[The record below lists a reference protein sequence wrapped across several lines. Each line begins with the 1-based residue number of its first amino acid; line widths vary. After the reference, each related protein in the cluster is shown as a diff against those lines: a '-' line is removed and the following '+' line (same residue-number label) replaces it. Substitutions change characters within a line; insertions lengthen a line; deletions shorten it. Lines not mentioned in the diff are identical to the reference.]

1 VNEHRLTQALHE
13 SGFDAIIAA
22 SRENVLYLSGVRNMS
37 HDLIPSRHT
46 FVVWPREGEPSYIV
60 IASEEKTAQLES
72 RIKDIRT
79 YKEFH
84 VSPTDLLV
92 RTLKDKELDGKRLGL
107 EWRGSTAE
115 VHHEIRRQL
124 PHATI
129 ERVDDLL
136 DQVRMIKSDEEM
148 RILAGATSATERAI
162 RAAYAAA
169 KVGDTERDLANT
181 MAKHLWDGG
190 ADNVAWIVLGAGHNA
205 AVVHPKP
212 STYRIKKGDIVRVDL
227 GAWFSGYLSD
237 LGRTAVVGRPTQ
249 RQRDYYDKLRRAEDA
264 IIAVTKPGRPVKDLY
279 HACMETLSRGEPSIN
294 LPSFPHIGHGIG
306 VGLHEYP
313 MITATGEE
321 LLKPGMVMC
330 VEPAFMDSDGLMY
343 HIEETL
349 RITDS
354 GCEVL
359 TYRDPWRDVFVI
371 E

>member
-1 VNEHRLTQALHE
+1 MNEHRLTQALKE
-13 SGFDAIIAA
+13 SGLDAIIAA

-37 HDLIPSRHT
+37 HDLIPSRYT

-84 VSPTDLLV
+84 VSPVDLLV
-92 RTLKDKELDGKRLGL
+92 STLREKELEGKRLGL

-115 VHHEIRRQL
+115 VHHEVRRQL

-136 DQVRMIKSDEEM
+136 DRVRMIKSDEEI
-148 RILAGATSATERAI
+148 RILAAATYATEGAI

-169 KVGDTERDLANT
+169 KAGDTERDLANS
-181 MAKHLWDGG
+181 MAKHLWDSG
-190 ADNVAWIVLGAGHNA
+190 ADNVAWIVLGAGQNA

-212 STYRIKKGDIVRVDL
+212 SAYRIKKGDLVRVDL

-237 LGRTAVVGRPTQ
+237 LGRTAVVGRPTPQ
-249 RQRDYYDKLRRAEDA
+249 QRDYYDKLRRAEDA
-264 IIAVTKPGRPVKDLY
+264 VIAAAKPGRPVKDLY
-279 HACMETLSRGEPSIN
+279 HACTETLSRGEPSIN

-321 LLKPGMVMC
+321 PLRPGMVMC
-330 VEPAFMDSDGLMY
+330 VEPAFMDADGLMY

-349 RITDS
+349 RITES

-359 TYRDPWRDVFVI
+359 TYREPWRDVFVI